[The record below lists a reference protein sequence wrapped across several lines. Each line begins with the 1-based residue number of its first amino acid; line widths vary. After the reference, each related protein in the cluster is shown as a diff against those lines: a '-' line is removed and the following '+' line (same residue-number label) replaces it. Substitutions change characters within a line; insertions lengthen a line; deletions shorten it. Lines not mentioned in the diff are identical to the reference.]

1 MFLVTLSCLELAM
14 LAGEPFVLQARSRG
28 PESHDQILAIC
39 RTAGFSPRVVQEGF
53 NIDVLSLVASGAGV
67 AIVPTS
73 LRVIRRA
80 GIVFHPLRGQPM
92 TQLNMVWRK
101 NAESPVLREFLD
113 EVRRVGAGGIR
124 PRARPT
130 TGTRRAAL

>member
-39 RTAGFSPRVVQEGF
+39 RTAGFSPRVVQ
-53 NIDVLSLVASGAGV
+53 DVLSLVASGARV

-113 EVRRVGAGGIR
+113 EVRRVGAGGIP
-124 PRARPT
+124 PRAKPT